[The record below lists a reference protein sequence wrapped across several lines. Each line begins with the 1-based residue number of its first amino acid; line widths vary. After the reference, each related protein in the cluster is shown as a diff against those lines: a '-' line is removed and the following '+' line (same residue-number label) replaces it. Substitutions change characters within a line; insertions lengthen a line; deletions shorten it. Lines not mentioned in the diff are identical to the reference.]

1 MDEHERK
8 LWNDY
13 VKLLAQENSE
23 IFKIATGRGYKS
35 SRYIQGRRYRERLGL
50 NENNERQFTVI
61 HAIQS
66 TVL

>member
-13 VKLLAQENSE
+13 VKLLVSE
-23 IFKIATGRGYKS
+23 IDEIVHLATNHGWKS
-35 SRYIQGRRYRERLGL
+35 RRYEQGRRYRERLGL

-66 TVL
+66 TVV